1 MPAQRLFDISGV
13 NDAWLGMWRGLR
25 AYGVA
30 LTVIWTMC
38 SMSVLAAL
46 AVAADPWW
54 LQLTFALGAAVELLL
69 SALTLR
75 FLIRASNQGR
85 FDT

>member
-1 MPAQRLFDISGV
+1 MAPQRMFDLSGV
-13 NDAWLGMWRGLR
+13 NDAWLGMWRGMR

-38 SMSVLAAL
+38 AMSVLAAF
-46 AVAADPWW
+46 AVAAASWW
-54 LQLTFALGAAVELLL
+54 LRLVFAFGAVLELAL
-69 SALTLR
+69 STLTLR
-75 FLIRASNQGR
+75 YLIRASNQGQ